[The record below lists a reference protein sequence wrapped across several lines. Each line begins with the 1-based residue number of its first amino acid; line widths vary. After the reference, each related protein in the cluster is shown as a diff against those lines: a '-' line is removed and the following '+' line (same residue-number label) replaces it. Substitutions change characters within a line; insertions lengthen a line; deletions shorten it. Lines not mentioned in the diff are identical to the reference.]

1 MWAWVLG
8 TATGVGALAGSGQLG
23 IGYGL
28 GFLRFDRQFPNDG
41 VWSAQ
46 LTWVAWFAALAVI
59 GGAAAGA
66 WAARHRGLDLRLGG
80 KVALVAAAGLG
91 ASVVTPLTLLPASS
105 ATVLMRERPVLATAL
120 TALLGVVVGFAAAAT
135 ALSVRL
141 VAVSLTL
148 LVAVVWLLALVSA
161 LPALLPGADPP
172 DARLAVLDLS
182 VTGGGSGSTVAIV
195 TIPVVSLLVCGGVAA
210 AARSRGLPPLS
221 TAVASTAAPGLL
233 ALCYVIGTPGTGDR
247 AVQTSPYAA
256 SLIAVAVGL
265 LTSLL
270 IGVVRL
276 PSRRSAG
283 VDSGATDTIN
293 FQVGTLAG
301 PSPAPP
307 AAEPP
312 ASPAADTPDSSVVL
326 TGPSTTPER
335 EPSAGSP
342 LGSPAWSTAGSSGPG
357 AESGTESG
365 TELPSISELLAK
377 LERERAERSERSG
390 PGSRPGASSLAESPA
405 PASAAESPT
414 SRSTPELPAWPPP
427 TSGSRPGRPGDV
439 DREPLAGS
447 TSDRPLSDRPLSDRP
462 LSDRPSSELSESGR
476 STGSADRPT
485 AKPWER
491 PFTLD
496 RPTASRF
503 DPPAGDPTGPPRF
516 ERPRMD
522 RPLGSRFDL
531 AGEAGDAGTAT
542 APSAPT
548 GPGSAEESPWA
559 RIPKARTPSDPPSVT
574 TRFDPP
580 SWAVADPAAAS
591 EASGAPAGPRGAAT
605 GSGPGEPARTD
616 LFGSGT
622 APGEPAPAES
632 GEPVEDPPEAPAK
645 GLSRLLK
652 PKKRSRKSGPPPAE
666 PGLVASLPAPRTPDA
681 DADAEPGAGTHPEV
695 DAATEPERADDRP
708 TSPPPLAP
716 PRPGREGEEEHLD
729 WISSLAGDD
738 GKDEF
743 AETGRGRRRLRR
755 DRDLSIS
762 VDDLP
767 EPPSRPAHR

>member
-1 MWAWVLG
+1 
-8 TATGVGALAGSGQLG
+8 
-23 IGYGL
+23 
-28 GFLRFDRQFPNDG
+28 
-41 VWSAQ
+41 
-46 LTWVAWFAALAVI
+46 
-59 GGAAAGA
+59 
-66 WAARHRGLDLRLGG
+66 
-80 KVALVAAAGLG
+80 
-91 ASVVTPLTLLPASS
+91 
-105 ATVLMRERPVLATAL
+105 
-120 TALLGVVVGFAAAAT
+120 
-135 ALSVRL
+135 
-141 VAVSLTL
+141 
-148 LVAVVWLLALVSA
+148 LALVSA

-195 TIPVVSLLVCGGVAA
+195 TIPVVALLVCGGVAA

-377 LERERAERSERSG
+377 LERERAGRSERFG
-390 PGSRPGASSLAESPA
+390 PGSWPGASSLAESPA

-414 SRSTPELPAWPPP
+414 ARTPRPSPRPRSPPP
-427 TSGSRPGRPGDV
+427 LPV
-439 DREPLAGS
+439 
-447 TSDRPLSDRPLSDRP
+447 RPLRA
-462 LSDRPSSELSESGR
+462 RPSCELAEGAR
-476 STGSADRPT
+476 SPRSADGPT
-485 AKPWER
+485 ATPCDR

-496 RPTASRF
+496 LPNASRF
-503 DPPAGDPTGPPRF
+503 DPPAGNPTGPPRF

-522 RPLGSRFDL
+522 RPL
-531 AGEAGDAGTAT
+531 
-542 APSAPT
+542 
-548 GPGSAEESPWA
+548 
-559 RIPKARTPSDPPSVT
+559 
-574 TRFDPP
+574 
-580 SWAVADPAAAS
+580 
-591 EASGAPAGPRGAAT
+591 
-605 GSGPGEPARTD
+605 
-616 LFGSGT
+616 
-622 APGEPAPAES
+622 
-632 GEPVEDPPEAPAK
+632 
-645 GLSRLLK
+645 
-652 PKKRSRKSGPPPAE
+652 
-666 PGLVASLPAPRTPDA
+666 
-681 DADAEPGAGTHPEV
+681 
-695 DAATEPERADDRP
+695 
-708 TSPPPLAP
+708 
-716 PRPGREGEEEHLD
+716 
-729 WISSLAGDD
+729 
-738 GKDEF
+738 
-743 AETGRGRRRLRR
+743 
-755 DRDLSIS
+755 
-762 VDDLP
+762 
-767 EPPSRPAHR
+767 